1 MKSEQFYIFLVFK
14 QSNQSILD
22 FEIFKQTFRMQ
33 FKFLE
38 KTPLRIFGFL
48 PMYTHW
54 ILHFGGLRTLN
65 HEPNK
70 QCDRLLIRDSPM
82 IVRWP
87 PYGSYSFFHN
97 KCEMT
102 SWPEIQFFHNPKIWR
117 HPWFVIWEFL
127 EGIYMNLCKFT
138 LVAIN
143 APDVRIIFKDFVW
156 VNACPPTAGGGRS
169 TQNKNVCVDALH
181 HKTTCP

>member
-1 MKSEQFYIFLVFK
+1 
-14 QSNQSILD
+14 
-22 FEIFKQTFRMQ
+22 MQ

-65 HEPNK
+65 YEPNK
-70 QCDRLLIRDSPM
+70 QCDRLPIRDSPM

-87 PYGSYSFFHN
+87 PYGSYSFFHKN
-97 KCEMT
+97 VK
-102 SWPEIQFFHNPKIWR
+102 WPPDPRYSFFTAQKYDDIHDSSFENFWKAYIWICASL
-117 HPWFVIWEFL
+117 HWL
-127 EGIYMNLCKFT
+127 QS
-138 LVAIN
+138 N
-143 APDVRIIFKDFVW
+143 APNVRIIFKDFVW

-181 HKTTCP
+181 HKPTCP

>member
-1 MKSEQFYIFLVFK
+1 MKSEQFYIFLVLNK
-14 QSNQSILD
+14 SNQSILD
-22 FEIFKQTFRMQ
+22 FKILKKKFRMQ
-33 FKFLE
+33 FKILE

-70 QCDRLLIRDSPM
+70 QYDRLPIRDSPTN
-82 IVRWP
+82 VKWP
-87 PYGSYSFFHN
+87 PDPRYSFFTTQKYDDIHDSSFEN
-97 KCEMT
+97 FWKAY
-102 SWPEIQFFHNPKIWR
+102 IWICASL
-117 HPWFVIWEFL
+117 HWL
-127 EGIYMNLCKFT
+127 QS
-138 LVAIN
+138 N

-181 HKTTCP
+181 HKPTCP

>member
-70 QCDRLLIRDSPM
+70 QYDRLPIRDSPM

-87 PYGSYSFFHN
+87 PYGSYSFFHKN
-97 KCEMT
+97 VK
-102 SWPEIQFFHNPKIWR
+102 WPPDPRYSFFTAQKYDDIHDSSFENFWKAYI
-117 HPWFVIWEFL
+117 
-127 EGIYMNLCKFT
+127 GIMCKFT
-138 LVAIN
+138 LVAIKCT
-143 APDVRIIFKDFVW
+143 RRTYYF
-156 VNACPPTAGGGRS
+156 
-169 TQNKNVCVDALH
+169 
-181 HKTTCP
+181 